1 MKNNDIVLQNYN
13 YDMPQELIAQIPADK
28 REESKLIVL
37 NRQSLGISHHSFSDI
52 TKMLGANDL
61 LVINTTKVVPARLYG
76 KKKTGGKVELLFLNP
91 AMQGARHRILMK
103 PYVKHGEKIYFDDNY
118 ECVVEQ
124 TDDPANKT
132 VLFNNDDISS
142 LLEKHGFMP
151 LPPYIKRKDDL
162 AQKLSHLDR
171 ERYQTVYA
179 NEKGAIA
186 APTAGLHFTK
196 EILNEL
202 KNKKVEIAE
211 ITLHVGWGTFKTIEK
226 DDITNHKMLP
236 EKYIL
241 DTTNADK
248 INQALESKKRIIAV
262 GTTTVRTLETV
273 AMTSSVY
280 EKNKIVKVMPCSG
293 QTDIFIYPG
302 HTFKLVNSMITNL
315 HLPCSTPLIMASAFA
330 GRDFILKAYKQAVE
344 KKYRFFSYGDSMF
357 II

>member
-1 MKNNDIVLQNYN
+1 MKNNDNLLQNYN
-13 YDMPQELIAQIPADK
+13 YYVPNELIAQIPVEK
-28 REESKLIVL
+28 RDNSKLIVL
-37 NRQSLGISHHSFSDI
+37 NRQSLGITHHNFSDI

-91 AMQGARHRILMK
+91 AMRGARHRVLMK
-103 PYVKHGEKIYFDDNY
+103 PYVKHGEKIYFEDNY

-124 TDDPANKT
+124 TDDPSNKT
-132 VLFNNDDISS
+132 VIFNNDDISP

-162 AQKLSHLDR
+162 AQKLSHIDR

-179 NEKGAIA
+179 DEKGAIA

-202 KNKKVEIAE
+202 KNKKVEIAG
-211 ITLHVGWGTFKTIEK
+211 ITLHVGWGTFKTIENE
-226 DDITNHKMLP
+226 DISTHKMLD
-236 EKYIL
+236 EKYII
-241 DTTNADK
+241 DEFNAKK
-248 INQALESKKRIIAV
+248 INTALSSGKRIIAV
-262 GTTTVRTLETV
+262 GTTTVRTLESV
-273 AMTSSVY
+273 ANITGVYDGNKLSSI
-280 EKNKIVKVMPCSG
+280 KASSG
-293 QTDIFIYPG
+293 RTDIFIHPG
-302 HTFKLVNSMITNL
+302 YSFKIVNSMITNL

-330 GRDFILKAYKQAVE
+330 GRNFILEAYKEAVE